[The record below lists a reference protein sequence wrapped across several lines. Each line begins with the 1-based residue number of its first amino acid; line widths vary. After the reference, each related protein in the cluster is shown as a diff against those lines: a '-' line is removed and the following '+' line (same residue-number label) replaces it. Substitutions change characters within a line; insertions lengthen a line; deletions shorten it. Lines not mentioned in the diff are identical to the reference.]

1 LIQNSEFR
9 IQEPSC
15 QLTCCFEDW
24 ANIPPEVSLT
34 TDNCFYR
41 LRVSAFGVWWLAYAE
56 QAGPAG
62 ADRSAIETPSDM
74 ENGTWNP
81 EGEAEPIYPKGLQ
94 KIVSLFESL
103 PEQEKR
109 DALISYADQ
118 ARKWE
123 PKEGETFNL
132 EDIRKDEECTD
143 TVGVFLKVENE
154 ERATFRV
161 TLGPQVQT
169 LTRAMT
175 SILCRGLEH
184 STVSEILEVPS
195 DFVPKIVGGELIR
208 ARSQTVYYVLT
219 RMKGICKV
227 YFDRRRAAMSR

>member
-1 LIQNSEFR
+1 
-9 IQEPSC
+9 
-15 QLTCCFEDW
+15 
-24 ANIPPEVSLT
+24 
-34 TDNCFYR
+34 
-41 LRVSAFGVWWLAYAE
+41 
-56 QAGPAG
+56 
-62 ADRSAIETPSDM
+62 M
-74 ENGTWNP
+74 ENGTWP
-81 EGEAEPIYPKGLQ
+81 SEGETESVYPKGLQ
-94 KIVSLFESL
+94 KIVTLFESL
-103 PEQEKR
+103 PDQEKR

-132 EDIRKDEECTD
+132 EDVRKDAECTD
-143 TVGVFLKVENE
+143 TVGVFLKVDDE

-175 SILCRGLEH
+175 SILCRGLER
-184 STVSEILEVPS
+184 STVSEILAVPS

-227 YFDRRRAAMSR
+227 YLDRRRAAVAR